1 MNGSGPSAQPDLA
14 TEITVPL
21 GITNQPRVL
30 VRNINENEAVFHLNG
45 VEMAFANSVR
55 RVIMADVPTVSKCN
69 FTLGRC
75 NLESERK
82 LATNRTDD
90 RTITGSWLAMA
101 RQGFRPAH

>member
-14 TEITVPL
+14 TEVTVPL

-55 RVIMADVPTVSKCN
+55 RVIMADVPTVSECCSASRPDWYGLRWDVISFWDTTGK
-69 FTLGRC
+69 GVGVD
-75 NLESERK
+75 ERSCK
-82 LATNRTDD
+82 SATC
-90 RTITGSWLAMA
+90 
-101 RQGFRPAH
+101 